1 MPLERSI
8 RRSLWVLSF
17 GLLDVSPMGRE
28 WNCGAF
34 LDFDHFVVCHD
45 LGQVVEEFSVGIKF
59 LAPQNEI
66 EPKEIISQVFRGDTT
81 EEFEPHFHV

>member
-17 GLLDVSPMGRE
+17 GLLDVISTDRE

-34 LDFDHFVVCHD
+34 LNFDHYVVFHD
-45 LGQVVEEFSVGIKF
+45 MGQMLEELSVGIKF
-59 LAPQNEI
+59 FAPQNEI

-81 EEFEPHFHV
+81 EELEPHFHV